1 MTTTTKPLTQLQDEV
16 FAKIRALKELTR
28 LTGFRPTRSVNDLKS
43 ALSAEDLAA
52 VCAVLNQDPQQ

>member
-1 MTTTTKPLTQLQDEV
+1 MTTTTTLTPRQAEV
-16 FAKIRALKELTR
+16 IAKIRALKEHTR
-28 LTGFRPTRSVNDLKS
+28 LTGFRTTRSVNDLKA